1 MNEFMDFNKRPDC
14 KKIKENIVMA
24 LVNSEKKVELL
35 KTVPNRQ
42 FHDLSIIYCLPINMV
57 RHEIITNSMAE
68 ELDIEEDELYVLSY
82 RNTLR
87 LFPPTIKPLHNVIEE
102 LAHEIG
108 EPLELCDEFSI
119 EKGMI
124 YVISNERGHKGAIY
138 MAYDE
143 VIYRLA
149 EKLDTDLYILPSST
163 HEILAL
169 STSGT
174 DAVYLAQ
181 IVNEVNTE
189 FVNPENQL
197 SNKVYYYDRNLRKL
211 SIASH

>member
-1 MNEFMDFNKRPDC
+1 MDFDKRLDC
-14 KKIKENIVMA
+14 EKTKVNIVMM
-24 LVNSEKKVELL
+24 LVNSEKNVELL
-35 KTVPNRQ
+35 KSVPNRQ
-42 FHDLSIIYCLPINMV
+42 FHDLSIIYCLPRNLIS
-57 RHEIITNSMAE
+57 HEIITNSMAE
-68 ELDIEEDELYVLSY
+68 ELDIEEDELYELSY
-82 RNTLR
+82 WNTLR
-87 LFPPTIKPLHNVIEE
+87 LFPPSIKPLHNVIEE
-102 LAHEIG
+102 LAHKIG
-108 EPLELCDEFSI
+108 QPLERDKFSMK
-119 EKGMI
+119 KGKM

-149 EKLDTDLYILPSST
+149 EKLDTDLYILPSSI
-163 HEILAL
+163 HEVLAV

-189 FVNPENQL
+189 FVDPEYQL